1 MALKIPPLALVF
13 IGALLM
19 WLIDIAFPMPS
30 MQGVARVANIVAVAV
45 AAAGIAVC
53 AAGVLSFRRAG
64 TTVNP
69 LEPER
74 ASKLVVR
81 GIYRYTRNPM
91 YLGFALLLAAWGMF
105 LSNAVA
111 LAVVPAFVLY
121 MNRWQIA
128 PEERALESLFGD
140 DWRAY
145 RRSVRRWV

>member
-19 WLIDIAFPMPS
+19 WLIDIAFRMPS
-30 MQGVARVANIVAVAV
+30 MQGVARVVNIVAIAVAV
-45 AAAGIAVC
+45 AGIAVC

-81 GIYRYTRNPM
+81 GVYRYTRNPM

>member
-30 MQGVARVANIVAVAV
+30 MQGVARVVNIVAIAVAV
-45 AAAGIAVC
+45 AGIAVC

-81 GIYRYTRNPM
+81 GVYRYTRNPM